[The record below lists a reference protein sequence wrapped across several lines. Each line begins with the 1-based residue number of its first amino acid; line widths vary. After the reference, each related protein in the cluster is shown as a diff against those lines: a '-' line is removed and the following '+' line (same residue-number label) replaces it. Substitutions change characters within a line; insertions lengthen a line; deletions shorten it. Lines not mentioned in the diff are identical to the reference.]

1 MRLTG
6 IVLAAGK
13 SSRLGRDKLSIVM
26 PDGKCLAAW
35 TLEAALNSD
44 LEQVICVV
52 KPEDSLAWIPSVH
65 LNVASYSIT
74 PITPDTRT
82 RLRIAICT
90 DYAYGMAMSL
100 QCGILSAM
108 AYRTEGVMMILA
120 DQPLLQARD
129 INRVAEA
136 LAANKRCDY
145 AAATDGEGGKPPVAF
160 REHMLGPLLSLS
172 GDEGARRIML
182 NSKYAGTHVSL
193 SDYCFWDADTE
204 PELERILDYVN
215 GLS

>member
-13 SSRLGRDKLSIVM
+13 SSRLGRDKLSIPM
-26 PDGKCLAAW
+26 PDGRCLAAW
-35 TLEAALNSD
+35 ALEAALNSD

-52 KPEDSLAWIPSVH
+52 KPEDSLAWIPAVN
-65 LNVASYSIT
+65 LNAASYSST
-74 PITPDTRT
+74 PETGT
-82 RLRIAICT
+82 RLQIAICT

-100 QCGILSAM
+100 HCGILTAM
-108 AYRTEGVMMILA
+108 PHHPEGVMMILA

-136 LAANKRCDY
+136 LAANKLCDY
-145 AAATDGEGGKPPVAF
+145 AAATDGRGGKPPVAF

-172 GDEGARRIML
+172 GDEGARKIMR
-182 NSKYAGTHVSL
+182 NAKYAGTHVSL
-193 SDYCFWDADTE
+193 SDSCFWDADTE
-204 PELERILDYVN
+204 PELERILEYVN
-215 GLS
+215 GLR

>member
-13 SSRLGRDKLSIVM
+13 SSRMGRDKLSIVM
-26 PDGKCLAAW
+26 PDGRCLAAW

-44 LEQVICVV
+44 LEKVICVV
-52 KPEDSLAWIPSVH
+52 KPEDSLAWIPSIW
-65 LNVASYSIT
+65 LNAASYGGNL
-74 PITPDTRT
+74 DMRT
-82 RLRIAICT
+82 KLQIAICT

-100 QCGILSAM
+100 HCGILSAM
-108 AYRTEGVMMILA
+108 AYRPEGVMMILA

-129 INRVAEA
+129 INRVAES

-145 AAATDGEGGKPPVAF
+145 AAATDGSGGKPPVVF

-172 GDEGARRIML
+172 GDEGARKIIR
-182 NSKYAGTHVSL
+182 NAKYTGTHVSL
-193 SDYCFWDADTE
+193 SDFSFWDADTE

-215 GLS
+215 GIR